1 MTQEAQRVARLFS
14 ENPQQLVNFL
24 SGQLGVLK
32 SQTQML
38 LGLCGLAIT
47 VTGFSGA
54 HMIRAGSTAAVC
66 MVVGVGLVLVGLL
79 VCLRTLAQ
87 IRWVSQ
93 DLHDD
98 LERTATVVIERRD
111 RQQRN
116 TTIAGLFVGAGLAA
130 YLAAVM
136 IAALVGGNVAAGG

>member
-1 MTQEAQRVARLFS
+1 MGVPREAEQLARLYA
-14 ENPQQLVNFL
+14 EEPRQLVVLL
-24 SGQLGVLK
+24 SAQLGVVK
-32 SQTQML
+32 GQTQML

-66 MVVGVGLVLVGLL
+66 MVAGILLVLVGLL
-79 VCLRTLAQ
+79 LCLRTLAQ

-93 DLHDD
+93 ELEDD
-98 LERTATVVIERRD
+98 LVQSVVRVIDHRD

-116 TTIAGLFVGAGLAA
+116 TTAAGVFVALGLSA
-130 YLAAVM
+130 YLAAVI
-136 IAALVGGNVAAGG
+136 IAALVSGNAA